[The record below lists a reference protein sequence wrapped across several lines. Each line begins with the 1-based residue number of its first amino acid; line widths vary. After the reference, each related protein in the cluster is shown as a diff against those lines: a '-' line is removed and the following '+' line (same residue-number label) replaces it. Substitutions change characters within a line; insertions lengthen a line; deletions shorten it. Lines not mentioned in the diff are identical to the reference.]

1 MKVKKSSRILFSTLT
16 VIVVLVF
23 LSLTVSNSRLDAK
36 DSFAK
41 NNLLRLHIIAN
52 SNSIQDQELKLK
64 VRDAILKASHEVSG
78 NCK

>member
-41 NNLLRLHIIAN
+41 NNLLRLHIIL
-52 SNSIQDQELKLK
+52 SQLD
-64 VRDAILKASHEVSG
+64 SG
-78 NCK
+78 SRTETQST